1 MISRGSGHFAGTGGG
16 RFVICRMSQRS
27 SGVGWPS
34 IAGLSIQ
41 KMLFEGVSM
50 SLEGQGADVRFP
62 PIVVVPR
69 VRFRA

>member
-50 SLEGQGADVRFP
+50 SLEGQGADDRFP
-62 PIVVVPR
+62 P
-69 VRFRA
+69 